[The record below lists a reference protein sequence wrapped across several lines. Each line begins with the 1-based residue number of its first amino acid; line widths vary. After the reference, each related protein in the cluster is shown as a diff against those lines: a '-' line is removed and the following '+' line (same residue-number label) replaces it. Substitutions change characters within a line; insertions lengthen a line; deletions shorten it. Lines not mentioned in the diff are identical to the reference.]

1 MKIIPIERTGLE
13 SKGRPVISAV
23 IPAFN
28 EEKTIGD
35 IVLRALYHVDEVIV
49 VDDGSSDDTSSIA
62 AGAGAKVVRNELN
75 RGILAALREGFEAV
89 EGEIVVT
96 LDADGQHDP
105 DEIPLLLEPIL
116 RNEADLVIGRRPVL
130 PYFSERTI
138 TALTSL
144 KVYVHDAS
152 SGFRA
157 VRRAIIEKMR
167 LHGTCTCGTFILEAR
182 SYGARVTEVLITVH
196 ERKEGRRRI
205 KTKHIQQLFYVLYDL
220 IRY

>member
-1 MKIIPIERTGLE
+1 LKITTIERTGLE
-13 SKGRPVISAV
+13 RKGRPGISAV

-35 IVLRALYHVDEVIV
+35 IVLRALDHVDEVVV

-62 AGAGAKVVRNELN
+62 EGAGAQVVRNELN
-75 RGILAALREGFEAV
+75 RGILAALREGFEVV

-105 DEIPLLLEPIL
+105 GEIPLLLEPIL
-116 RNEADLVIGRRPVL
+116 QDEADLVIGCRRIL
-130 PYFSERTI
+130 PYLSERVI
-138 TALTSL
+138 TALTRL
-144 KVYVHDAS
+144 KVNVHDAS

-182 SYGARVTEVLITVH
+182 SYGARVTEVPITVH
-196 ERKEGRRRI
+196 ERKDGIRRI
-205 KTKHIQQLFYVLYDL
+205 KTKHLQQLFYVLFDL